1 MSPTISSA
9 VGWVRRRAENVV
21 AGLLGI
27 MFLAFIIQIVFRY
40 FFNFPIGWTSELSV
54 IAWLYMTLLGSAFW
68 LKESDEIRFDLISD
82 RLGPLGRRVVGLVV
96 AVAAVLLIAATIF
109 GLIAAYQA
117 LVSIYQFDA
126 VEAAAIMAGVLL
138 VIGLTVLAIVPSM
151 GRPPKEA
158 PAPSRLASDPA
169 AMIDQGVG
177 KAMQQV
183 GPVPLLVAAFLAG
196 IFAGRR

>member
-1 MSPTISSA
+1 MLRTA
-9 VGWVRRRAENVV
+9 LA
-21 AGLLGI
+21 LLST
-27 MFLAFIIQIVFRY
+27 LQIGAR
-40 FFNFPIGWTSELSV
+40 I
-54 IAWLYMTLLGSAFW
+54 
-68 LKESDEIRFDLISD
+68 KESFERSL
-82 RLGPLGRRVVGLVV
+82 RQAAVV
-96 AVAAVLLIAATIF
+96 AVAAVLLIAASVF

-138 VIGLTVLAIVPSM
+138 LIGLIVLAIVPSM
-151 GRPPKEA
+151 GRSPKQA
-158 PAPSRLASDPA
+158 PAPSRLGSTADPA

-196 IFAGRR
+196 ILAGRR

>member
-1 MSPTISSA
+1 ML
-9 VGWVRRRAENVV
+9 RA
-21 AGLLGI
+21 ALALLST
-27 MFLAFIIQIVFRY
+27 LQIGAR
-40 FFNFPIGWTSELSV
+40 IKQSV
-54 IAWLYMTLLGSAFW
+54 ERSLRQAA
-68 LKESDEIRFDLISD
+68 
-82 RLGPLGRRVVGLVV
+82 VV
-96 AVAAVLLIAATIF
+96 AVAVVF

-138 VIGLTVLAIVPSM
+138 VIGLIVLAIVPSM
-151 GRPPKEA
+151 GRPAKEA
-158 PAPSRLASDPA
+158 PAPSRLASTADPA

>member
-1 MSPTISSA
+1 M
-9 VGWVRRRAENVV
+9 
-21 AGLLGI
+21 
-27 MFLAFIIQIVFRY
+27 
-40 FFNFPIGWTSELSV
+40 
-54 IAWLYMTLLGSAFW
+54 
-68 LKESDEIRFDLISD
+68 
-82 RLGPLGRRVVGLVV
+82 
-96 AVAAVLLIAATIF
+96 VLLIAAAVF

-138 VIGLTVLAIVPSM
+138 VIGLIVLAILPSM

-158 PAPSRLASDPA
+158 PAPSRLASTADPA
-169 AMIDQGVG
+169 AMIDRGVG

-196 IFAGRR
+196 IFVGRR

>member
-1 MSPTISSA
+1 MLRTA
-9 VGWVRRRAENVV
+9 
-21 AGLLGI
+21 
-27 MFLAFIIQIVFRY
+27 LALFSTLQIGAR
-40 FFNFPIGWTSELSV
+40 I
-54 IAWLYMTLLGSAFW
+54 
-68 LKESDEIRFDLISD
+68 KESVERSL
-82 RLGPLGRRVVGLVV
+82 RQAAVV

-126 VEAAAIMAGVLL
+126 VEAAAIMASVLL
-138 VIGLTVLAIVPSM
+138 VIGLIVLAIVPSM
-151 GRPPKEA
+151 GRAPKEA
-158 PAPSRLASDPA
+158 PAPSRLASTADPA

>member
-1 MSPTISSA
+1 MLRTA
-9 VGWVRRRAENVV
+9 LA
-21 AGLLGI
+21 LLST
-27 MFLAFIIQIVFRY
+27 LQIGAR
-40 FFNFPIGWTSELSV
+40 I
-54 IAWLYMTLLGSAFW
+54 
-68 LKESDEIRFDLISD
+68 KESFERSLRQAAVI
-82 RLGPLGRRVVGLVV
+82 
-96 AVAAVLLIAATIF
+96 AVAAVLLIAASVF

-138 VIGLTVLAIVPSM
+138 LIGLIVLAIVPSM
-151 GRPPKEA
+151 GRSPKQA
-158 PAPSRLASDPA
+158 PAPSGLASTADPA

-196 IFAGRR
+196 ILAGRR

>member
-1 MSPTISSA
+1 MLRTA
-9 VGWVRRRAENVV
+9 LA
-21 AGLLGI
+21 LLST
-27 MFLAFIIQIVFRY
+27 LQIGAR
-40 FFNFPIGWTSELSV
+40 IKESLERSLRQAAV
-54 IAWLYMTLLGSAFW
+54 IA
-68 LKESDEIRFDLISD
+68 
-82 RLGPLGRRVVGLVV
+82 V
-96 AVAAVLLIAATIF
+96 AVVLLIAASVF

-138 VIGLTVLAIVPSM
+138 LIGLIVLAIVPSM
-151 GRPPKEA
+151 GREPKPPR
-158 PAPSRLASDPA
+158 PAPSPLVSTGDATT
-169 AMIDQGVG
+169 MIDQGVG

>member
-1 MSPTISSA
+1 MLRTA
-9 VGWVRRRAENVV
+9 VA
-21 AGLLGI
+21 LLST
-27 MFLAFIIQIVFRY
+27 LQIGTR
-40 FFNFPIGWTSELSV
+40 I
-54 IAWLYMTLLGSAFW
+54 
-68 LKESDEIRFDLISD
+68 KESVERSIRQAA
-82 RLGPLGRRVVGLVV
+82 VV
-96 AVAAVLLIAATIF
+96 AVAVVLLLAAVVF

-138 VIGLTVLAIVPSM
+138 VIGLIVLAIVPSM
-151 GRPPKEA
+151 GRPAKEA
-158 PAPSRLASDPA
+158 PAPSRLASTADPA